1 MDNVLLLINII
12 QMDGI
17 YINLQQCDNYDN
29 LRSELKY
36 IVLKNINYE
45 FEDISSRWKLSTF
58 SYMINVLNNVV
69 VEYLDKRVYPLNEIN
84 VFIKQNIYFTDD
96 DLLGYYKNK
105 NLTFLWNK

>member
-1 MDNVLLLINII
+1 MDFTYVDKPPSATKIFNLISNTNDTTRYQIKYFCVKTYNYDIHFNLQYMDNVLLLINII

-45 FEDISSRWKLSTF
+45 FEDISSR
-58 SYMINVLNNVV
+58 
-69 VEYLDKRVYPLNEIN
+69 
-84 VFIKQNIYFTDD
+84 
-96 DLLGYYKNK
+96 
-105 NLTFLWNK
+105 